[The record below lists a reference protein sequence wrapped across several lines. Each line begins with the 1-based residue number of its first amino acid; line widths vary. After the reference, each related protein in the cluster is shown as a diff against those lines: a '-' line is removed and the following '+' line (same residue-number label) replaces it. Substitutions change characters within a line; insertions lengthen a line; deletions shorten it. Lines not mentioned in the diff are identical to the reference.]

1 MHRFWLLV
9 YFFMIPH
16 TFDFEQDTRTLEIE
30 QNTTLSLTKKVKVES
45 TCVYINT
52 NLKSLYRNL
61 KILQRKFTCD
71 LMFSFLCII

>member
-30 QNTTLSLTKKVKVES
+30 QNTTLS
-45 TCVYINT
+45 
-52 NLKSLYRNL
+52 
-61 KILQRKFTCD
+61 
-71 LMFSFLCII
+71 